1 MTLPIDEGV
10 GQIRE
15 KLVSLGLDRK
25 TLVLFFSDN
34 GASSDFPSGSPE
46 LRGNKG
52 SVYEGGHKVP
62 FIAWWPGK
70 IEAGSK
76 SDVPGITLDIM
87 PTLLSLAGLQPAADR
102 PLDGVDLSPVLLKQ
116 QPLHDRPLYWASLS
130 NGGARSEAMRDGPW
144 KLVVNHPKARTGSF
158 ENEQAELYRLDQDPS
173 EKTDLAGQEPDRAAA
188 MLRRLKAWYADT
200 QRTATPQ
207 LGGWPR

>member
-1 MTLPIDEGV
+1 MRVWGRF
-10 GQIRE
+10 GE

-34 GASSDFPSGSPE
+34 GAAAYDFPSGSPE

-70 IEAGSK
+70 IEAGSEN
-76 SDVPGITLDIM
+76 DAPAITLDIM
-87 PTLLSLAGLQPAADR
+87 PTLLSLAGLEPPADR

-116 QPLHDRPLYWASLS
+116 QRVPRTP
-130 NGGARSEAMRDGPW
+130 ARSGPRLATAAIVRKRCATAHGSW
-144 KLVVNHPKARTGSF
+144 SSIIPRLVRGALRTSRWSSTGST
-158 ENEQAELYRLDQDPS
+158 RTHP
-173 EKTDLAGQEPDRAAA
+173 
-188 MLRRLKAWYADT
+188 RR
-200 QRTATPQ
+200 PI
-207 LGGWPR
+207 WPASNPIERPPC

>member
-1 MTLPIDEGV
+1 MTLPIDEGM

-15 KLVSLGLDRK
+15 KLVSLGLDRT

-34 GASSDFPSGSPE
+34 GAAAYDFPSGSPN

-76 SDVPGITLDIM
+76 SDAPGITLDIM
-87 PTLLSLAGLQPAADR
+87 PTLLSLAGLQPATDR
-102 PLDGVDLSPVLLKQ
+102 PLDGVDLSPVLFNQ
-116 QPLHDRPLYWASLS
+116 QPLHDAPLL
-130 NGGARSEAMRDGPW
+130 G
-144 KLVVNHPKARTGSF
+144 
-158 ENEQAELYRLDQDPS
+158 
-173 EKTDLAGQEPDRAAA
+173 LA
-188 MLRRLKAWYADT
+188 
-200 QRTATPQ
+200 
-207 LGGWPR
+207 